1 MAVTIKLKNASGSDP
16 SASDLVVGE
25 VAIRTD
31 NGKLFTKKDNGTVA
45 EITGGGGI
53 DDGDKG
59 DITVSNS
66 GATFTIDD
74 GVVTSAKI
82 ANGTIGTN
90 DIALTAIDATLLSNG
105 AVQTAKINDLAVTT
119 GKIADDAVTSAKID
133 DGTIVNANISSSA
146 AIATSKISGLAAS
159 ATTDTTNASNIS
171 SGTLAAARVATL
183 NQDTTGNAA
192 TATALETART
202 IAGVSFDGTAN
213 ISLNNS
219 NITNGAGYITAT
231 LTNEQVQDI
240 VGGMVTGNTET
251 GITVT
256 YQDGDGTLDFVVG
269 TLNQDTTGSSA
280 SCTGNSATA
289 TKLATARTIAGVSFD
304 GSANISLNNN
314 AITNGAGYITAT
326 LTNEQVQDIVG
337 NMVSGNSE
345 SGISVTYQ
353 DSDGTLDFS
362 VTSQTDNNFTD
373 TLLSKLN
380 GIATGATNVTNNNQ
394 LTNGAG
400 YITSASDSTKMPLS
414 GGEFTG
420 NVTCHD
426 LIPDSNNSRDLGS
439 SSKRWANLFVNDMN
453 FANSPDNPNKVDG
466 TYGDW
471 TLQEGEENIYMLNNR
486 NGKKYKMNLTE
497 IV

>member
-1 MAVTIKLKNASGSDP
+1 M
-16 SASDLVVGE
+16 
-25 VAIRTD
+25 
-31 NGKLFTKKDNGTVA
+31 
-45 EITGGGGI
+45 
-53 DDGDKG
+53 
-59 DITVSNS
+59 
-66 GATFTIDD
+66 
-74 GVVTSAKI
+74 
-82 ANGTIGTN
+82 
-90 DIALTAIDATLLSNG
+90 
-105 AVQTAKINDLAVTT
+105 
-119 GKIADDAVTSAKID
+119 
-133 DGTIVNANISSSA
+133 
-146 AIATSKISGLAAS
+146 
-159 ATTDTTNASNIS
+159 
-171 SGTLAAARVATL
+171 
-183 NQDTTGNAA
+183 
-192 TATALETART
+192 
-202 IAGVSFDGTAN
+202 
-213 ISLNNS
+213 
-219 NITNGAGYITAT
+219 TNGAGFITAT

-337 NMVSGNSE
+337 AMVSGNSE

-353 DSDGTLDFS
+353 DGDGTLDFA

-380 GIATGATNVTNNNQ
+380 GIASGATNVTNNNQ

-400 YITSASDSTKMPLS
+400 YITSATDSTKMPLS

-420 NVTCHD
+420 NITTHD
-426 LIPDSNNSRDLGS
+426 VIPDGNNSRDLGS
-439 SSKRWANLFVNDMN
+439 SSKRFANLFVNDMH
-453 FANSPDNPNKVDG
+453 FANSPENVNKVDG
-466 TYGDW
+466 TWGDW
-471 TLQEGEENIYMLNNR
+471 TLQEGEDQIYMLNNR